1 MDHTYRNFQLSNGTF
16 AVSSFLRCG
25 QRFSNWIH
33 SICIVHVVQKFEEAG
48 SIRKRTNKQIHQ
60 FEDFGVIL
68 QITCICVSDEFLREF
83 GSLEFVLQ

>member
-1 MDHTYRNFQLSNGTF
+1 
-16 AVSSFLRCG
+16 
-25 QRFSNWIH
+25 
-33 SICIVHVVQKFEEAG
+33 VHVVQKFEEAG